1 MQRIMVQYLPKDL
14 QCYACSYIYT
24 THPLRY
30 VSGNV
35 FMTATV
41 HTVDVKFT
49 FAIRNNIMAAMQKR
63 TACTFSV
70 LLSVFARSILSRFD
84 PFRPFRSVSRG
95 TYVTLVICNITCVRQ
110 GIGTVE
116 VTIKF
121 PFPFRFEV
129 LMFPCNGT
137 STESKRSSPF
147 RATLRSVLTQEIFS
161 PRVTVQT
168 RSVNVSACRCLSSY
182 PSQRSL
188 CRFIVEDGP

>member
-1 MQRIMVQYLPKDL
+1 MQLHIH
-14 QCYACSYIYT
+14 YAPT
-24 THPLRY
+24 TLLY

-35 FMTATV
+35 FMIATV
-41 HTVDVKFT
+41 HTVGVKFT
-49 FAIRNNIMAAMQKR
+49 FAIRNMAAMQKW

-121 PFPFRFEV
+121 PFPFRFEA
-129 LMFPCNGT
+129 LTFPCNGT

-147 RATLRSVLTQEIFS
+147 RATLRSVLT
-161 PRVTVQT
+161 
-168 RSVNVSACRCLSSY
+168 
-182 PSQRSL
+182 
-188 CRFIVEDGP
+188 